1 MESTAGTNSGQVQC
15 GICHL
20 QGSTS
25 YTCVQCVRHQ
35 LQQHWDRMK
44 EAAAERDQLAAE
56 VNQVLSP
63 TLRRYQMCLAQRAMA
78 AEHAV
83 FIAGERKQLQ
93 TELEQDRQKLT
104 RLRTELN
111 QRKETLKLSM
121 ARFQVSKM
129 NGQSTISESVSER
142 MSQWASVHQKLGH
155 SRRVLVAELVTLF
168 DLKYVPERRRNR
180 VNYNYSNGNET
191 LDQSTLSTTSA
202 ATTAASSANKDG
214 SARRSTKLRVRDY
227 LEEDSWNEYLIVGR
241 ALPTGYFENYD
252 RDEINTTIENVVH
265 MMTLVACYL
274 GIKLPFDTV
283 LRRSRYSIQAAFTAG
298 SKRAPLF
305 LSEDN
310 ILLFASGLAHLNYNI
325 AYLCHSQGVHVT
337 LANAANTLENLL
349 ACCQAP
355 NLGRYTNY
363 AAIMTK
369 KNPEIVESAHTIVEE
384 ATPISPTSDD
394 GGFENIHSDNSPDR
408 KKVSDMNEH
417 LLWCPGQEPFNLNVH
432 DLIALIR
439 SRREEESPVW
449 GGLHLQDAV
458 AANLEGLEDDFIHED
473 QEEEDGMY
481 TLRGASE
488 GGDATLNA
496 GWSVSGSGSGSGSGS
511 SSTAVGPQHNGA
523 FAIDPHSQRR
533 PAHPSRDRRQSQSE
547 HSHRAPLSSR
557 NTSPLL
563 TGDSRPGYGHVHAH
577 SQDHISTQSQPENWT
592 FLDVDIPRVP
602 SSGNRGPSLLSLT
615 GRGWPDISVLK
626 KVGSA
631 VGGAASGLVN
641 GAALA
646 ATSRGPRV
654 NGHRVSASTDT
665 SFPAISSSAP

>member
-1 MESTAGTNSGQVQC
+1 MESTVGTGSGPVQC

-25 YTCVQCVRHQ
+25 YTCVQCVRYQ

-44 EAAAERDQLAAE
+44 EATAERDQLAAE

-63 TLRRYQMCLAQRAMA
+63 TLKRYQMCLAQRAMA

-83 FIAGERKQLQ
+83 LIAGERKLLL
-93 TELEQDRQKLT
+93 TELEQDRQRLT

-129 NGQSTISESVSER
+129 NGQSTISESISER
-142 MSQWASVHQKLGH
+142 MEQWASVHQKLGH

-168 DLKYVPERRRNR
+168 DLKCVPERRRNR
-180 VNYNYSNGNET
+180 VNFSYGNDNEN
-191 LDQSTLSTTSA
+191 LDQSTLLTTSA
-202 ATTAASSANKDG
+202 VTAGSTAARDG

-325 AYLCHSQGVHVT
+325 AYLCHSQGVHIT

-369 KNPEIVESAHTIVEE
+369 KNPENAEPVHTFVEE
-384 ATPISPTSDD
+384 STPISPTSDD
-394 GGFENIHSDNSPDR
+394 GGFENIHSENSSDR
-408 KKVSDMNEH
+408 KKAMDMNEH
-417 LLWCPGQEPFNLNVH
+417 LLWCPGQEPFDLNVH

-458 AANLEGLEDDFIHED
+458 AANLEGMEDDFIHED

-496 GWSVSGSGSGSGSGS
+496 GWLVPGSGSGSGSGS
-511 SSTAVGPQHNGA
+511 SSTVVGPQHNGA
-523 FAIDPHSQRR
+523 FAINPHSQRR
-533 PAHPSRDRRQSQSE
+533 PAHPSRDRRQSHSE
-547 HSHRAPLSSR
+547 LGHRTSLSAR
-557 NTSPLL
+557 NASSLSV
-563 TGDSRPGYGHVHAH
+563 GDPRPGYGHVHAH
-577 SQDHISTQSQPENWT
+577 SQDHSYSQSQPENWT

-631 VGGAASGLVN
+631 VGGAAAGLVN

-665 SFPAISSSAP
+665 TFPAVSSSAP